1 MKQKILIFN
10 HASVVGGAGVALLN
24 IIDSL
29 DKELYDITVY
39 CTSNQT
45 QIAEMLEARGI
56 GVVRAISSPVCY
68 MHYNGGECS
77 ALSVRYYKNLI
88 RIHKDKANVKRAIEK
103 CKPDIVIVNS
113 MTLYWIG
120 AIAQKLG
127 CKTICFHRESYA
139 KGWVGFRTWKLKR
152 KLDKYFDRIAFISNF
167 DMEKTKLK
175 KAEGFVLPDC
185 IQIEKFNT
193 MSKSEAREYHG
204 LDQEAYYVLFL
215 GGCSHL
221 KGADVI
227 MRAVDICEI
236 PNLKLL
242 LLNGEKPQNKI
253 ARGVKNAIKK
263 LFMLDDEKRLY
274 NVYSGMEH
282 PERIVFCKSS
292 VEVPTWYAA
301 CDLVVFPSTKAHQAM
316 PIYEAGMAERLMIIS
331 DFVNTREFLEN
342 EKNGLTFP
350 PSNSEVLAAKI
361 QWANENAQSEKYMSM
376 LATNKQM
383 SIDNHQFENFKKQV
397 RDLVRY
403 G

>member
-29 DKELYDITVY
+29 DRELYEITVY

-45 QIAEMLEARGI
+45 QIAEMLEGRGVEVI
-56 GVVRAISSPVCY
+56 RAISSPVCY

-77 ALSVRYYKNLI
+77 ALSLRYYKNLL
-88 RIHKDKANVKRAIEK
+88 RIHKDKARIRRVIEA

-120 AIAQKLG
+120 AIAKQMG

-139 KGWVGFRTWKLKR
+139 KGLLGFRSWKLKK
-152 KLDKYFDRIAFISNF
+152 KLDRYFDRIAFISSF

-175 KAEGFVLPDC
+175 QAAGFVIPDC
-185 IQIEKFNT
+185 VQVDKYNV
-193 MSKSEAREYHG
+193 MSKSEARTYHN
-204 LDQEAYYVLFL
+204 LEQNTYYALFL

-227 MRAVDICEI
+227 MRAVDNCNV

-242 LLNGEKPQNKI
+242 LLNGEKPQK
-253 ARGVKNAIKK
+253 AVTRGLKGIIKK
-263 LFMLDDEKRLY
+263 LFMLDDEARLY
-274 NVYSGMEH
+274 KVYNAMKN

-292 VEVPTWYAA
+292 VEVPSWYAA

-331 DFVNTREFLEN
+331 DFANTREFLQN
-342 EKNGLTFP
+342 WKNGLTFP
-350 PSNSEVLAAKI
+350 PFNSNALAEKI
-361 QWANENAQSEKYMSM
+361 QWVYENAQGEKYQKM
-376 LATNKQM
+376 LEENKRLTLENHRF
-383 SIDNHQFENFKKQV
+383 DNFQKQV
-397 RDLVRY
+397 RELIIY